1 MAMYQRRSKHAAA
14 AAILVILILAAVVSL
29 RPAGTVEYDLDSD
42 AVGYI
47 VCYTRGLGPRR
58 LEYSE
63 NREVIDDL
71 CRMLSGKYAY
81 VKTWRDTGRDGGGVS
96 RIDFFD
102 PNGNEIQTVYY
113 LDGRICIK
121 GRLKGSYYL
130 YRHTEN
136 ILDLTALEDALR

>member
-1 MAMYQRRSKHAAA
+1 MDMHQRRSTHAAA
-14 AAILVILILAAVVSL
+14 AAILVILILAAAVFL
-29 RPAGTVEYDLDSD
+29 RPAGTVKYDLDPH

-71 CRMLSGKYAY
+71 CRMLSGEYAY
-81 VKTWRDTGRDGGGVS
+81 VKTWRDPGRDGGGVS
-96 RIDFFD
+96 RIDFYA
-102 PNGNEIQTVYY
+102 PNGREIQTVYY

-121 GRLKGSYYL
+121 GRLKGSHHL
-130 YRHTEN
+130 YRHAEN
-136 ILDLTALEDALR
+136 ILDLTALEAALR